1 LLPFAW
7 RLRSTSAGES
17 PRGMTADFDMGCEIA
32 KPFLLSSGRQAGDR
46 IMQLA
51 WRPTTLGK

>member
-1 LLPFAW
+1 
-7 RLRSTSAGES
+7 
-17 PRGMTADFDMGCEIA
+17 MTADFDMGCEIA